1 MTFPSNEHQPQTER
15 DHAVEAYLEGGGGKI
30 DMAQIAL
37 LRAYLRQWINAP
49 GWDAN
54 PHADDDDRAELA
66 ELRARVDQLMS
77 RTAIDRWIEKAGA
90 EGLDPL

>member
-1 MTFPSNEHQPQTER
+1 MTAPGYWMHETSGMLRP
-15 DHAVEAYLEGGGGKI
+15 AVEAYLEGGKI
-30 DMAQIAL
+30 DMAQIAA

-54 PHADDDDRAELA
+54 PHADADDRAELA

-77 RTAIDRWIEKAGA
+77 RTAIEDWINDVIDQGM
-90 EGLDPL
+90 DPL